1 MIKSKKPLQIVIVNV
16 SITNRIVS
24 FESKSA
30 RTLVEQ
36 RITRRCPSFAIRTAN
51 YLLLQQPEHQ
61 QHQHQ
66 QQLQQQHQQ
75 HAKQQQKPDDI
86 GDHSGVLDDRYE
98 PVSFCSNITATQN
111 KTKNQKSENKT
122 TKKYVWNIKMKG
134 YRPKLLAF
142 LFVVRSRSL
151 SQPLYKLYTSIYLYI
166 TLCII
171 VYISRFL

>member
-1 MIKSKKPLQIVIVNV
+1 MRSLFFNKPNNNLFLYSYILINWSQQKKKIKIKNKITF
-16 SITNRIVS
+16 TNRIVS

-36 RITRRCPSFAIRTAN
+36 RIARRCPSLTIRTAN

-98 PVSFCSNITATQN
+98 PVSFCSNITATQKKKKN
-111 KTKNQKSENKT
+111 KNRKSENIT
-122 TKKYVWNIKMKG
+122 TKIC
-134 YRPKLLAF
+134 LE
-142 LFVVRSRSL
+142 
-151 SQPLYKLYTSIYLYI
+151 YKKEG
-166 TLCII
+166 
-171 VYISRFL
+171 V

>member
-1 MIKSKKPLQIVIVNV
+1 MRSLFFNKPNNNLFLYSYILINWSQQKKKKNKIENKITFTNRYVIKNV

-36 RITRRCPSFAIRTAN
+36 RIARRCPSLTIRTAN

-98 PVSFCSNITATQN
+98 PVSFCSNITATQK
-111 KTKNQKSENKT
+111 KTKIENQK
-122 TKKYVWNIKMKG
+122 I
-134 YRPKLLAF
+134 
-142 LFVVRSRSL
+142 
-151 SQPLYKLYTSIYLYI
+151 
-166 TLCII
+166 
-171 VYISRFL
+171 